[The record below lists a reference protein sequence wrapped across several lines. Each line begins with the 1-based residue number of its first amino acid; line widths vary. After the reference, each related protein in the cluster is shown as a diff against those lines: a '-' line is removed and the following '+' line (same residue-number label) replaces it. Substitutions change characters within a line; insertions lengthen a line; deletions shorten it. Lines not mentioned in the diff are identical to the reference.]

1 MARRVVAEVARAARA
16 GGRVDGRADPEPL
29 PRPLPE
35 AGRGALVFSFFAG
48 EISKRTPNS
57 TFSFNG
63 RGAGRWASESGTP
76 PPTPPR
82 SGEGSRKVSPSPLR
96 GGGWGEGLLR
106 SAPPRLREGSKIFS
120 SSPLRGGGWGEGLLR
135 SAPPRL
141 REGGKNLSPS
151 PLRGGGGG
159 AGLLPRHRYPTATSA
174 SGSSQS

>member
-82 SGEGSRKVSPSPLR
+82 SGEGSRNVSPSLRR

-106 SAPPRLREGSKIFS
+106 PARHRLTQRSGIF
-120 SSPLRGGGWGEGLLR
+120 P
-135 SAPPRL
+135 
-141 REGGKNLSPS
+141 PS
-151 PLRGGGGG
+151 PLRARRRGE
-159 AGLLPRHRYPTATSA
+159 RV
-174 SGSSQS
+174 